1 MRYCGIYDRVQ
12 LGRTTLGQYAMM
24 MESVRLQREDQLR
37 DIHIQA
43 WLNQQA
49 TATKRQGKS
58 IVPYFRS
65 FEDFCRI
72 GAPAPKVSEE
82 EKQFQNLLAK
92 ANGQKG

>member
-1 MRYCGIYDRVQ
+1 MRYCGIYDAVR
-12 LGRTTLGQYAMM
+12 LGRTTLSQYAMM
-24 MESVRLQREDQLR
+24 MDAVRLQKEDELR
-37 DIHIQA
+37 GLHMQA

-72 GAPAPKVSEE
+72 GVPKPKVSEE
-82 EKQFQNLLAK
+82 EKQFQSLLAK